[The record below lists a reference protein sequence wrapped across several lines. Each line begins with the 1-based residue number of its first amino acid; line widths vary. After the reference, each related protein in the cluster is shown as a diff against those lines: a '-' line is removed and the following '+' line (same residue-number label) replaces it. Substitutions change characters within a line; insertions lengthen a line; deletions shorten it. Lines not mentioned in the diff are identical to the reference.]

1 MSAESN
7 LSIFMIKYLG
17 KIETQFENTLP
28 SGGQMGLNNEKNRGR
43 KSRDTLPLR
52 VFEFGFDFVEI
63 FDLKVVSAVLS
74 W

>member
-52 VFEFGFDFVEI
+52 VF
-63 FDLKVVSAVLS
+63 
-74 W
+74 

>member
-1 MSAESN
+1 
-7 LSIFMIKYLG
+7 
-17 KIETQFENTLP
+17 
-28 SGGQMGLNNEKNRGR
+28 MGLNNEKNRGR

-74 W
+74 